1 MTISKNDAL
10 TSEKNMQSVYMDV
23 FNKENSIILF
33 KIGGVFTV
41 LFARQNEP
49 VKSRELNLFTSQK
62 LQRIK
67 HGCTLPEAWK

>member
-1 MTISKNDAL
+1 MYS
-10 TSEKNMQSVYMDV
+10 
-23 FNKENSIILF
+23 KENSIILF